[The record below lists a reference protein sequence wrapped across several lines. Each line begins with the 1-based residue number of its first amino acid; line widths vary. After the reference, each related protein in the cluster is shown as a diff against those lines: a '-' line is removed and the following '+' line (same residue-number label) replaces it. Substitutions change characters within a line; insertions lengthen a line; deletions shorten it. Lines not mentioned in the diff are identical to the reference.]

1 MESIACYCQS
11 LGVEAVSTSDEKRKH
26 FFDDPRNVRLV
37 LRSLYTVC
45 AVVFLLD
52 LVNLGMQLLDAGEL
66 RHAHHAWEHLPGFHA
81 IYGFVAC
88 VALVLIAKELR
99 KILMRDEDFYD
110 R

>member
-1 MESIACYCQS
+1 MIA
-11 LGVEAVSTSDEKRKH
+11 ADEKRKH

-37 LRSLYTVC
+37 LRILFAAC
-45 AVVFLLD
+45 AVVLLLD
-52 LVNLGMQLLDAGEL
+52 IVNFGMQLLDTGEL
-66 RHAHHAWEHLPGFHA
+66 RHAEHPWERWLAFYA

-88 VALVLIAKELR
+88 AALVLIAKELR

>member
-1 MESIACYCQS
+1 MNAP
-11 LGVEAVSTSDEKRKH
+11 DEKRKH

-37 LRSLYTVC
+37 LRILFALC
-45 AVVFLLD
+45 ALVFLLD
-52 LVNLGMQLLDAGEL
+52 IVNFGMQWLDAGEL
-66 RHAHHAWEHLPGFHA
+66 REAHHPWEHWLGFHP

>member
-1 MESIACYCQS
+1 MA
-11 LGVEAVSTSDEKRKH
+11 APDEKRKH
-26 FFDDPRNVRLV
+26 IFDNPRNVRLV
-37 LRSLYTVC
+37 LRILYVVC

-52 LVNLGMQLLDAGEL
+52 IVNLGMRWLDAGEL
-66 RHAHHAWEHLPGFHA
+66 RHAEHPWEHLPGFHA

>member
-1 MESIACYCQS
+1 MNAPD
-11 LGVEAVSTSDEKRKH
+11 GKRKH
-26 FFDDPRNVRLV
+26 FFDDPRNVRFV
-37 LRSLYTVC
+37 LRILFAVC
-45 AVVFLLD
+45 AVVLALD
-52 LVNLGMQLLDAGEL
+52 IVNLGMQLLDAGEL
-66 RHAHHAWEHLPGFHA
+66 RHAEHPWERLTGFHA

>member
-1 MESIACYCQS
+1 MIA
-11 LGVEAVSTSDEKRKH
+11 ADEKRKH

-37 LRSLYTVC
+37 LRILFAAC
-45 AVVFLLD
+45 AVVLLLD
-52 LVNLGMQLLDAGEL
+52 IVNFGMHLLHAGEL
-66 RHAHHAWEHLPGFHA
+66 RQAHHPWERLAGFHP